1 MFDSG
6 NNWELFGFD
15 MRRIGLLW
23 ASAWREFLWGDNSPV
38 KSRLD
43 ERVFVHSRRGD
54 QYFQG
59 GKPVTADGGA
69 VCEAVLLPGDLVLSK
84 TLKLPLAAE
93 AELDKVMP
101 LEITAH
107 SPFPAGDTGYGW
119 KLAGRGETG
128 IQVQL
133 AIVSLSA
140 AMTFLGQEY
149 DCHDHRTYEVW
160 AEVDDAPVVIGGFG
174 EEKRRSLYRR
184 RLVRVGA
191 LAGYV
196 ATAVLGMFGLAAG
209 FKYLELQEVNRV
221 VAQVEREA
229 VNASQLRST
238 LAFAGETIAVADR
251 YLLEHPN
258 PHRELARLTKLLGDD
273 ASVQQFV
280 MNGRDIRIRGE
291 ATNAAEVMA
300 QLTAEPA
307 YAEVSAPQAMTK
319 LGNTGLER
327 FVFNIKLAGGES

>member
-1 MFDSG
+1 MFESG

-15 MRRIGLLW
+15 MRRIGRLW
-23 ASAWREFLWGDNSPV
+23 ASAWRELLWGDASPV

-43 ERVFVHSRRGD
+43 ERVLVHGD
-54 QYFQG
+54 AGECYYQG
-59 GKPVTADGGA
+59 GRQVTPAGGA
-69 VCEAVLLPGDLVLSK
+69 ECEAVLLPRELLLSK
-84 TLKLPLAAE
+84 ILKFPLAAE
-93 AELDKVMP
+93 AELARVMP
-101 LEITAH
+101 LEVGAH
-107 SPFPAGDTGYGW
+107 SPFPADDTGYGW
-119 KLAGRGETG
+119 RIAGRSEVG

-140 AMTFLGQEY
+140 TMAFLGRQY
-149 DCHDHRTYEVW
+149 DCHDPRTYEVW
-160 AEVDDAPVVIGGFG
+160 ADVGGAPVVIGGFG
-174 EEKRRSLYRR
+174 EEKRRALYRK

-191 LAGYV
+191 LAGY
-196 ATAVLGMFGLAAG
+196 TAIALLVMFGLAAG
-209 FKYLELQEVNRV
+209 FKYLEMEAVKGM

-229 VNASQLRST
+229 ASASQLRSE
-238 LAFAGETIAVADR
+238 LALASETIAVTDG
-251 YLLEHPN
+251 YVLERPN

-273 ASVQQFV
+273 AFIQQFV

-319 LGNTGLER
+319 LGNTGQER
-327 FVFNIKLAGGES
+327 FVFSIKLAGGES